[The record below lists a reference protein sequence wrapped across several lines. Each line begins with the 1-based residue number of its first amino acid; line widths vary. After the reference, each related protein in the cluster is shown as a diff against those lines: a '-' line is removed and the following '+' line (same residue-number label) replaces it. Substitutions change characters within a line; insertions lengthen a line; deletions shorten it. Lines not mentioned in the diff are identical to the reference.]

1 MRRTAAAATLTA
13 LIAATATW
21 PHAYIWTIPASLLAA
36 VWLASTFPSWWK
48 VDVPP
53 MGDWQADLGPVGEWA
68 DGLDYDPD
76 EVDKFRRHYW
86 AVTGSDRERPEPLHI
101 VQHSEET
108 S

>member
-21 PHAYIWTIPASLLAA
+21 PHAYIWTIPASMIAGL
-36 VWLASTFPSWWK
+36 WLASTFPSWWR

-53 MGDWQADLGPVGEWA
+53 MSDWPDLDPVGEWA
-68 DGLDYDPD
+68 DVLDYDPD
-76 EVDKFRRHYW
+76 EVNKFRRHYRT
-86 AVTGSDRERPEPLHI
+86 AVRRDHRTPPLH
-101 VQHSEET
+101 VVADSEET